1 MAGAKDFSPEQV
13 EALLQNEPK
22 LVVLDC
28 RPAAEFVQGH
38 VPGSVHVPF
47 DGKLAIWAT
56 YVVANDEK
64 ILLVTPPE
72 HQDEVVTR
80 LARTGLDNIIGHLKG
95 SFEAWAKAGKPVSKV
110 DTLTYATSKDF
121 ESKTADGVVLDI
133 RDPGE
138 TENGVYEKAIF
149 KNFAQLRQALKLKDS
164 QKVYIHC
171 QGGVRSLI
179 GYSLMKKLGYNV
191 TNIDGGFKKMAEL
204 GVKTVKKSTKQACTL
219 I

>member
-1 MAGAKDFSPEQV
+1 MV
-13 EALLQNEPK
+13 QNEPK
-22 LVVLDC
+22 LVILDC
-28 RPAAEFVQGH
+28 RPASEFKGGH
-38 VPGSVHVPF
+38 IPGSVHVPF

-64 ILLVTPPE
+64 ILLVTSPE
-72 HQDEVVTR
+72 HQDEVVSR
-80 LARTGLDNIIGHLKG
+80 LARTGLDNVLGHLKG
-95 SFEAWAKAGKPVSKV
+95 GFASWVQAGKPVGKV
-110 DTLTYATSKDF
+110 DTLTFKSGQDF

-138 TENGVYEKAIF
+138 IENGVYEKAIF
-149 KNFAQLRQALKLKDS
+149 KNFAQLRQALKLKDN

-191 TNIDGGFKKMAEL
+191 TNIDGGFHKMAEL
-204 GVKTVKKSTKQACTL
+204 GVKTIKKSTKQACTL